1 MTHIKVFRQGKGTF
15 CESRIE
21 NGRSVSRILNQGA
34 GYFLD
39 NAFSTVEEAKAF
51 CETELEKDA
60 SLVFFVVQG
69 EYIIDYIRNV
79 AYHDAIEAKQNRLFV
94 AVTAA
99 IVMLLASVVSFIFMP
114 FQLVLYDA
122 LFIVAMGVLY
132 LMIYSI
138 GGRMNVEA
146 IVLMIIILMLFSNM
160 VPMLLR

>member
-1 MTHIKVFRQGKGTF
+1 MTQIKVFRQGKGTF
-15 CESRIE
+15 CESHVE
-21 NGRSVSRILNQGA
+21 NGRYVSRILNQGA

-39 NAFSTVEEAKAF
+39 NTFSTVKEAKAF

-60 SLVFFVVQG
+60 SHVFYVVQG
-69 EYIIDYIRNV
+69 ENIIDYIRND

-94 AVTAA
+94 AVTTI

-138 GGRMNVEA
+138 GGRLNVEGV
-146 IVLMIIILMLFSNM
+146 VLMIIILILLSIM
-160 VPMLLR
+160 VPMLSS